1 MGRWITTG
9 CIHPENGLNEVSRYQ
24 LSVQIFKPVQ
34 SSASKSWERVYL
46 WWRGGERGV
55 KQVQISLPPPP
66 ALHCLERIEF
76 IAQEHREREN
86 KKAFT
91 FPIQRQ
97 SLHTDGLPPVESRAG
112 GRCILQKKNLPTRPF
127 LLSPLT
133 PGNKTCKVEHA
144 KHRIYRA
151 SPHLTRQMC
160 GNNEVDKTSTSTACG
175 GRGDFEKDVR
185 MH

>member
-1 MGRWITTG
+1 MKFPGIN
-9 CIHPENGLNEVSRYQ
+9 CHSKSSN
-24 LSVQIFKPVQ
+24 Q
-34 SSASKSWERVYL
+34 SSASKSWERVYIC
-46 WWRGGERGV
+46 WRGGERGV
-55 KQVQISLPPPP
+55 KQVQISLPPVQ
-66 ALHCLERIEF
+66 HCLERIEWVYSPGT
-76 IAQEHREREN
+76 AREREN

-112 GRCILQKKNLPTRPF
+112 GRCILQKKNLPTHPF
-127 LLSPLT
+127 LLSPQT

-151 SPHLTRQMC
+151 SPHLTRQIC

>member
-1 MGRWITTG
+1 MVWMKFPGIN
-9 CIHPENGLNEVSRYQ
+9 CQSKSSN
-24 LSVQIFKPVQ
+24 Q
-34 SSASKSWERVYL
+34 SSPVHQKAGNESTSDGEEGRGAWNRFKSH
-46 WWRGGERGV
+46 
-55 KQVQISLPPPP
+55 SLPPPP
-66 ALHCLERIEF
+66 VLHCLERIEF

>member
-1 MGRWITTG
+1 MERRGEGRETG
-9 CIHPENGLNEVSRYQ
+9 SNLT
-24 LSVQIFKPVQ
+24 LF
-34 SSASKSWERVYL
+34 
-46 WWRGGERGV
+46 
-55 KQVQISLPPPP
+55 PPLV
-66 ALHCLERIEF
+66 LHCLERIEF